1 MLQTIVFSV
10 LLIAVTFSSYFLDD
24 YIEAFEENFLNFNN
38 KVFSQG
44 RSEILLL
51 VVPTILI
58 LSATYYF
65 LNRRFK
71 KEVKRLNCN
80 NRISVEEYERN
91 KMILTQRA
99 VKNLIES
106 SEYQQYLKDKESGAL
121 KDVVLKEDDKIE
133 LSDDSD
139 VEDDI
144 KN

>member
-10 LLIAVTFSSYFLDD
+10 VLIAVTFSSDFLND
-24 YIEAFEENFLNFNN
+24 YIAAFEEDFLNFNN
-38 KVFSQG
+38 KVFSEG
-44 RSEILLL
+44 RSEILLF

-58 LSATYYF
+58 LVGTYLI

-80 NRISVEEYERN
+80 NRISIEEYERN

-99 VKNLIES
+99 VKNLLES

-121 KDVVLKEDDKIE
+121 KDIDLKEDDQIV

-139 VEDDI
+139 VEDEI